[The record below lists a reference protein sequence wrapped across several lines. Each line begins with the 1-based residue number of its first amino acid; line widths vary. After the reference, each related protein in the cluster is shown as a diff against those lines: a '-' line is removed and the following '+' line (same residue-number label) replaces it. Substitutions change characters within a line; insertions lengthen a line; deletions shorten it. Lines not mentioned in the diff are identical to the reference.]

1 MEVRCHRNN
10 FFDKMIK
17 GILGVSQISVRKVE
31 IYQIGIN
38 VA

>member
-1 MEVRCHRNN
+1 MAAHCLRNN

-17 GILGVSQISVRKVE
+17 GILGISQISVRKVE